1 MWWWNG
7 FLMCLYRWALLRWH
21 RGSSFSP
28 SVWHSCSLSGLGKL
42 LPKLQQQRA
51 AEPAVLLV
59 SRKQPLCFS
68 LFSLSTVLMICFDP
82 LRRNFCVLTGR
93 GLDRN
98 CAAWIEKLPENA
110 IDYNTLNDAPPMPY
124 LDTQQL
130 SLLTRVCGATKTVK
144 QRKGHCYSTYASFK
158 MFLTTTPPPLHAKWC
173 HWYHKSSLYNTCIRD
188 SRFSS
193 LGTETPR
200 LSG

>member
-68 LFSLSTVLMICFDP
+68 LFSLSLY
-82 LRRNFCVLTGR
+82 CVDDMLWPTE
-93 GLDRN
+93 
-98 CAAWIEKLPENA
+98 EKLLCLDWARAGQKLCRMDRKTPRKCHRLQHLEWRTPNA
-110 IDYNTLNDAPPMPY
+110 IFRHA
-124 LDTQQL
+124 
-130 SLLTRVCGATKTVK
+130 ATITAYQGLWSDQNCKVT
-144 QRKGHCYSTYASFK
+144 
-158 MFLTTTPPPLHAKWC
+158 
-173 HWYHKSSLYNTCIRD
+173 
-188 SRFSS
+188 
-193 LGTETPR
+193 
-200 LSG
+200 